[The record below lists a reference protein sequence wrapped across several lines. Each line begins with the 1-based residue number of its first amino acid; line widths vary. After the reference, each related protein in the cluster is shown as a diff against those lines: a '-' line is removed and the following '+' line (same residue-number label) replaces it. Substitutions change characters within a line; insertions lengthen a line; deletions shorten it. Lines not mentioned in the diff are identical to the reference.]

1 VHRSAIVRVGAIR
14 AVEKGDDGKL
24 RLSLKGHAESLPVSS
39 AFQYRFRGM

>member
-1 VHRSAIVRVGAIR
+1 VIVRVGAIR

-24 RLSLKGHAESLPVSS
+24 HLSVRGHAEVLPVSS